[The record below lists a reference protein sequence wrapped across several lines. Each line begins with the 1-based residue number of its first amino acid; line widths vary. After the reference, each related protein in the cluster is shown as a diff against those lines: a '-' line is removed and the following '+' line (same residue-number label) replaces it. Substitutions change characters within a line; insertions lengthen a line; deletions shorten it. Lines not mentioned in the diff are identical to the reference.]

1 MNHSLP
7 FLGRSEKRPMK
18 YSPYI
23 LDSDARFG
31 QTVRLR
37 KGRDTNA
44 KGNNMNK
51 YIIFR
56 LDMYEEYG
64 LWYENERNQWGEIE
78 LDGEPTIELLQENSS
93 KFSFRLMT
101 GREVF
106 PFENLSGFYVVD
118 YYGDGTWYEVIRTAD
133 DCPVYGLQLKERV
146 Q

>member
-1 MNHSLP
+1 MN
-7 FLGRSEKRPMK
+7 R
-18 YSPYI
+18 
-23 LDSDARFG
+23 
-31 QTVRLR
+31 
-37 KGRDTNA
+37 
-44 KGNNMNK
+44 

-106 PFENLSGFYVVD
+106 PFENLFGFYVVD

-133 DCPVYGLQLKERV
+133 DCPVYGLQLKERI